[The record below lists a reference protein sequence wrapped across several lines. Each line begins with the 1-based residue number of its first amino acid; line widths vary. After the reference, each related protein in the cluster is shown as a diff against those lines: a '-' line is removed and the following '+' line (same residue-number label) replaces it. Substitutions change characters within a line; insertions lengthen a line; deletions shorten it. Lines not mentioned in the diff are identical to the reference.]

1 MEQETDE
8 TLKSFIDKASKTP
21 ARSETV
27 KSITRK
33 YTLSIQDTRDRQGQ
47 EEFNYTTPEI
57 QVEVLTFAH
66 NIPSS
71 AHNGRNKDIGENS

>member
-47 EEFNYTTPEI
+47 EEINYTTP
-57 QVEVLTFAH
+57 
-66 NIPSS
+66 
-71 AHNGRNKDIGENS
+71 